1 MQPMCFSARA
11 RLMVLLAVLLVGI
24 FAFASEGHD
33 FAAKYDIRNA
43 VEQGDSVHFTMHLTV
58 KNQSNADVKNAVV
71 ALGQAPG
78 VVFVGKTEP
87 IKLLKEG
94 GNAAISQQFTISQK
108 EYQRWLHGGAPTM
121 FLLYRVKNTELQ
133 RPIAM
138 APQ

>member
-11 RLMVLLAVLLVGI
+11 RLTVLLAIVLFGVC
-24 FAFASEGHD
+24 AFAGQGHD
-33 FAAKYDIRNA
+33 FAARYDIRNA
-43 VEQGDSVHFTMHLTV
+43 VEQGDSVHFTMHMTV
-58 KNQSNADVKNAVV
+58 MNFSNADVKNAVI

-78 VVFVGKTEP
+78 AVFVGKTEP

-94 GNAAISQQFTISQK
+94 GNAAVSQQFTISQK

-121 FLLYRVKNTELQ
+121 FLVYRVKNTELQ